1 MYLMYCVMILS
12 ICVTA
17 RSLGIFP
24 QRRIGHGPINGAIYK
39 GEHKFAF
46 MFKETFELEITD
58 NTSGILRM
66 NGYVSHEDQ
75 NIQIK
80 PLNQCEFVLECSR
93 CTSEKLETFN
103 VELEQAIYD
112 YDMDAICLYIKPKNG
127 KVQKTFMYRER
138 HATY

>member
-1 MYLMYCVMILS
+1 MYSMYYILS

-24 QRRIGHGPINGAIYK
+24 QRRIGHGPINGSIYK

-66 NGYVSHEDQ
+66 NGCVSHEDQ

-80 PLNQCEFVLECSR
+80 PLNQCEFVLECSK

-103 VELEQAIYD
+103 VELEQ
-112 YDMDAICLYIKPKNG
+112 CLYIKPKNG

-138 HATY
+138 HAAY

>member
-1 MYLMYCVMILS
+1 MILS

-24 QRRIGHGPINGAIYK
+24 QRHIGHGPINGAIYK

-46 MFKETFELEITD
+46 VFKETFELEITD

-66 NGYVSHEDQ
+66 NGYISHEDR

-80 PLNQCEFVLECSR
+80 PLNQCEFVLECSK

-103 VELEQAIYD
+103 FELEQAIYE
-112 YDMDAICLYIKPKNG
+112 YDIDAICLYIKPKNG

-138 HATY
+138 HAAY